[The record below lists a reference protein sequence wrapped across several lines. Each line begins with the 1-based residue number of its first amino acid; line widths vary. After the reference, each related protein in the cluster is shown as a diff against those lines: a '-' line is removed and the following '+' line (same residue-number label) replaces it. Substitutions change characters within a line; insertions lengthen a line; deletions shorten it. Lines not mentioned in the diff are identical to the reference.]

1 MAAGNGLTAY
11 GDTAIVKTL
20 IALATNKFQDSG
32 GGANWIALY
41 ATQFTVAAKAGAT
54 EWTSGSDTSYARVA
68 VGAAGVGW
76 TIVAWAATGTVF
88 NNTSQLAFAAV
99 SGTAQTLFSVGFCDA
114 LTAGNIAWFADL
126 ASSQAVALG
135 IIVQFNAATDIIFT
149 LL

>member
-1 MAAGNGLTAY
+1 MAANGLTAY

-41 ATQFTVAAKAGAT
+41 STVFGAATKAGAT
-54 EWTSGSDTSYARVA
+54 EWTSGSDTTYARIA

-76 TIVAWAATGTVF
+76 TITAWASTGTVF
-88 NNTSQLAFAAV
+88 QNTSQLAFAAV
-99 SGTAQTLFSVGFCDA
+99 ATTAQSLFSVGFCDA
-114 LTAGNIAWFADL
+114 LTAGNVAWFADL
-126 ASSQAVALG
+126 AAMQAVAIG
-135 IIVQFNAATDIIFT
+135 IIVQFNSLTDIVFT

>member
-1 MAAGNGLTAY
+1 MAAGSGLTAY

-20 IALATNKFQDSG
+20 VALATNKFQDSG

-41 ATQFTVAAKAGAT
+41 SLQGTVATKT
-54 EWTSGSDTSYARVA
+54 PTSEWTSGSDTAYARVA
-68 VGAAGVGW
+68 VGAAGIGW
-76 TIVAWAATGTVF
+76 TIVAWASTGTVF

-99 SGTAQTLFSVGFCDA
+99 TGAAQTLFSVGFCDA
-114 LTAGNIAWFADL
+114 VTAGNIAWFADL
-126 ASSQAVALG
+126 GSTQAVALG

>member
-1 MAAGNGLTAY
+1 MAANGLTAY

-41 ATQFTVAAKAGAT
+41 STAFTVATKAGAT
-54 EWTSGSDTSYARVA
+54 EWTVGSDTAYARVA
-68 VGAAGVGW
+68 VGAAGIGW
-76 TIVAWAATGTVF
+76 TIVAWASTGTVF

-99 SGTAQTLFSVGFCDA
+99 TGTAQTLFSVGFCDA
-114 LTAGNIAWFADL
+114 ITTGNVAWFADL
-126 ASSQAVALG
+126 ASLQAVALG